1 MTFFDK
7 LKARESEYKEFLA
20 KMIRVKDAEFTR
32 LANSEVSRLNKQ
44 RHRKTRSG
52 LHDREWFWNEEIW
65 CQDITIMAGEEFLG
79 EKFPYHQ
86 DPHFTDHLLFHEY
99 FNPETGKGAGASHQ
113 TGWTGLIAKLLHGRA
128 AHCPGA

>member
-1 MTFFDK
+1 MMTFFDK

-79 EKFPYHQ
+79 EKFPNHGDNLVPPDEDENIQ
-86 DPHFTDHLLFHEY
+86 IWLNERWDEVWSSLKKELGL
-99 FNPETGKGAGASHQ
+99 PEVSEG
-113 TGWTGLIAKLLHGRA
+113 
-128 AHCPGA
+128 